1 MPLTLR
7 QLQGRR
13 DACIE
18 KIQELKVLA
27 DGIGGAELGSLT
39 FNSSGFFTGLV
50 GMSKEEIDAF
60 LSLFPQLP
68 RVLEYARQ
76 AANEETKRRKFEVQ
90 IEKAIKE
97 KAIKNKQFQVVQ
109 RKKARKKSKRLQR
122 LAAPPASED
131 DSSQEMEQKKLTL
144 ELFVVLY
151 LASEYSI
158 FTINNRIVFDF

>member
-7 QLQGRR
+7 QLEGRR

-90 IEKAIKE
+90 IEKAIK
-97 KAIKNKQFQVVQ
+97 IKQFHVAQ
-109 RKKARKKSKRLQR
+109 RKKGRKTSKRLQR

-131 DSSQEMEQKKLTL
+131 DSSQEMEQT
-144 ELFVVLY
+144 
-151 LASEYSI
+151 S
-158 FTINNRIVFDF
+158 

>member
-7 QLQGRR
+7 QLEGRR

-18 KIQELKVLA
+18 KIQELKFLA

-90 IEKAIKE
+90 IEKAIK
-97 KAIKNKQFQVVQ
+97 IKQFHVAQ
-109 RKKARKKSKRLQR
+109 RKKARKTSKRLQR

-131 DSSQEMEQKKLTL
+131 DSSQEMEQT
-144 ELFVVLY
+144 
-151 LASEYSI
+151 S
-158 FTINNRIVFDF
+158 

>member
-7 QLQGRR
+7 QLEGRR

-18 KIQELKVLA
+18 KIQELKVFA
-27 DGIGGAELGSLT
+27 DGIGGADLGNLT

-50 GMSKEEIDAF
+50 GMSKEEIDAL

-90 IEKAIKE
+90 IEKAIK
-97 KAIKNKQFQVVQ
+97 IKRFHVAQQ
-109 RKKARKKSKRLQR
+109 KKAQKTSKQLQR
-122 LAAPPASED
+122 LAAPTTSED
-131 DSSQEMEQKKLTL
+131 DAVITDSSQEMEQT
-144 ELFVVLY
+144 
-151 LASEYSI
+151 
-158 FTINNRIVFDF
+158 N

>member
-7 QLQGRR
+7 QLEGRR

-76 AANEETKRRKFEVQ
+76 AVNEETKRRKFEVQ

-97 KAIKNKQFQVVQ
+97 KAIKIKQ
-109 RKKARKKSKRLQR
+109 ARKTIKRLQR

-131 DSSQEMEQKKLTL
+131 DSSQEMEQT
-144 ELFVVLY
+144 
-151 LASEYSI
+151 S
-158 FTINNRIVFDF
+158 

>member
-7 QLQGRR
+7 QLEGRR
-13 DACIE
+13 DACVE

-27 DGIGGAELGSLT
+27 DGIGGAELGNLT

-68 RVLEYARQ
+68 RVLECARQ

-90 IEKAIKE
+90 IEKAIK
-97 KAIKNKQFQVVQ
+97 IKRFHVAQK
-109 RKKARKKSKRLQR
+109 KKARKTSKRLQR
-122 LAAPPASED
+122 LAAPPTSEY
-131 DSSQEMEQKKLTL
+131 DSSQEMEQT
-144 ELFVVLY
+144 
-151 LASEYSI
+151 S
-158 FTINNRIVFDF
+158 

>member
-50 GMSKEEIDAF
+50 GMSKG
-60 LSLFPQLP
+60 SL
-68 RVLEYARQ
+68 A
-76 AANEETKRRKFEVQ
+76 
-90 IEKAIKE
+90 
-97 KAIKNKQFQVVQ
+97 
-109 RKKARKKSKRLQR
+109 
-122 LAAPPASED
+122 
-131 DSSQEMEQKKLTL
+131 
-144 ELFVVLY
+144 
-151 LASEYSI
+151 
-158 FTINNRIVFDF
+158 

>member
-7 QLQGRR
+7 QLEGRR

-27 DGIGGAELGSLT
+27 DGIGGA
-39 FNSSGFFTGLV
+39 
-50 GMSKEEIDAF
+50 F

-68 RVLEYARQ
+68 RVLEYAWQ

-90 IEKAIKE
+90 IEKAIK
-97 KAIKNKQFQVVQ
+97 IKQFHVAQ
-109 RKKARKKSKRLQR
+109 RKKARKTSKRLQR

-131 DSSQEMEQKKLTL
+131 DSSQEMEQTSLLLNYLLFYILPLTI
-144 ELFVVLY
+144 E
-151 LASEYSI
+151 
-158 FTINNRIVFDF
+158 IVFILPGNPGKTRPTRLLRWKISTTGRPTRKAW

>member
-7 QLQGRR
+7 QLEGRR

-97 KAIKNKQFQVVQ
+97 KAIKIKQFHVAQ
-109 RKKARKKSKRLQR
+109 RKKARKTSKRLQR

-131 DSSQEMEQKKLTL
+131 DSSQEMEQT
-144 ELFVVLY
+144 
-151 LASEYSI
+151 S
-158 FTINNRIVFDF
+158 

>member
-1 MPLTLR
+1 MPYTLR
-7 QLQGRR
+7 QLEGRR

-18 KIQELKVLA
+18 KIHELKALA

-50 GMSKEEIDAF
+50 GMSEEEIDAF

-76 AANEETKRRKFEVQ
+76 AVNEETKRRKFEVQ

-97 KAIKNKQFQVVQ
+97 KAIKIKQ
-109 RKKARKKSKRLQR
+109 A
-122 LAAPPASED
+122 
-131 DSSQEMEQKKLTL
+131 
-144 ELFVVLY
+144 
-151 LASEYSI
+151 
-158 FTINNRIVFDF
+158 

>member
-7 QLQGRR
+7 QLEGRR

-90 IEKAIKE
+90 IEKAIK
-97 KAIKNKQFQVVQ
+97 IKQFHVAQ
-109 RKKARKKSKRLQR
+109 RKKARKTSKRLQR

-131 DSSQEMEQKKLTL
+131 DSSQEMEQT
-144 ELFVVLY
+144 
-151 LASEYSI
+151 S
-158 FTINNRIVFDF
+158 

>member
-7 QLQGRR
+7 QLEGRR

-27 DGIGGAELGSLT
+27 DGIGGAELRSLT

-60 LSLFPQLP
+60 SSLFPQLP

-76 AANEETKRRKFEVQ
+76 AANEETKRRKFQVQ
-90 IEKAIKE
+90 IE
-97 KAIKNKQFQVVQ
+97 KAIKNKQFNVTQL
-109 RKKARKKSKRLQR
+109 KKARKTSKRLQR

-131 DSSQEMEQKKLTL
+131 DSSQEMEQT
-144 ELFVVLY
+144 
-151 LASEYSI
+151 S
-158 FTINNRIVFDF
+158 

>member
-7 QLQGRR
+7 QLEGGR
-13 DACIE
+13 DACFE

-27 DGIGGAELGSLT
+27 DGIGGPELENLT

-76 AANEETKRRKFEVQ
+76 AANEDTKRRKFEVQ
-90 IEKAIKE
+90 IEKAIK
-97 KAIKNKQFQVVQ
+97 IKRFHVAQ
-109 RKKARKKSKRLQR
+109 RKKARKTSKRLQR
-122 LAAPPASED
+122 LAAPPTSED
-131 DSSQEMEQKKLTL
+131 DSSQEMGQT
-144 ELFVVLY
+144 
-151 LASEYSI
+151 S
-158 FTINNRIVFDF
+158 

>member
-7 QLQGRR
+7 QLEGRR

-76 AANEETKRRKFEVQ
+76 AANEETKRRKFEVP
-90 IEKAIKE
+90 IEKAIK
-97 KAIKNKQFQVVQ
+97 IKQFHVAQ
-109 RKKARKKSKRLQR
+109 RKKARKTSKRLQR

-131 DSSQEMEQKKLTL
+131 DSSQEMEQT
-144 ELFVVLY
+144 
-151 LASEYSI
+151 S
-158 FTINNRIVFDF
+158 

>member
-7 QLQGRR
+7 QLEGRR

-39 FNSSGFFTGLV
+39 FNSSGFFTGLA

-97 KAIKNKQFQVVQ
+97 KAIKIKQFHVAQ
-109 RKKARKKSKRLQR
+109 RKKARKTSKRLQR

-131 DSSQEMEQKKLTL
+131 DSSQEMEQT
-144 ELFVVLY
+144 
-151 LASEYSI
+151 S
-158 FTINNRIVFDF
+158 

>member
-7 QLQGRR
+7 QLEGRR

-39 FNSSGFFTGLV
+39 FNSSGFFTSLV

-76 AANEETKRRKFEVQ
+76 AANEETKKRKFEVQ

-97 KAIKNKQFQVVQ
+97 KAIKIKQFHVAQ
-109 RKKARKKSKRLQR
+109 RKKLRKTSKCLQR

-131 DSSQEMEQKKLTL
+131 DSSQEMEQT
-144 ELFVVLY
+144 
-151 LASEYSI
+151 S
-158 FTINNRIVFDF
+158 

>member
-7 QLQGRR
+7 QLEGRR

-76 AANEETKRRKFEVQ
+76 AANEEIKRRKFEVQ
-90 IEKAIKE
+90 IEKAIK
-97 KAIKNKQFQVVQ
+97 IKQFHVAQ
-109 RKKARKKSKRLQR
+109 RKKARKTSKRLQR

-131 DSSQEMEQKKLTL
+131 DSSQEMEQT
-144 ELFVVLY
+144 
-151 LASEYSI
+151 S
-158 FTINNRIVFDF
+158 

>member
-7 QLQGRR
+7 QLQGCM

-60 LSLFPQLP
+60 LSPFPQLP

-76 AANEETKRRKFEVQ
+76 AANEDTKRRKFEVQ

-97 KAIKNKQFQVVQ
+97 KAIKIKRFHVAQ
-109 RKKARKKSKRLQR
+109 RKKARKTSKRLQR
-122 LAAPPASED
+122 LAAPPTSED
-131 DSSQEMEQKKLTL
+131 DSSQEMEQT
-144 ELFVVLY
+144 
-151 LASEYSI
+151 S
-158 FTINNRIVFDF
+158 

>member
-7 QLQGRR
+7 QLEGRR

-27 DGIGGAELGSLT
+27 DGIGGAELGSLM

-90 IEKAIKE
+90 IEKAIK
-97 KAIKNKQFQVVQ
+97 IKQFHVAQ
-109 RKKARKKSKRLQR
+109 RKKSRKTSKRLQR

-131 DSSQEMEQKKLTL
+131 DSSQEMEQT
-144 ELFVVLY
+144 
-151 LASEYSI
+151 S
-158 FTINNRIVFDF
+158 

>member
-60 LSLFPQLP
+60 SSLFPQLP

-76 AANEETKRRKFEVQ
+76 AANEETKKKKISSANRK
-90 IEKAIKE
+90 
-97 KAIKNKQFQVVQ
+97 
-109 RKKARKKSKRLQR
+109 SH
-122 LAAPPASED
+122 
-131 DSSQEMEQKKLTL
+131 
-144 ELFVVLY
+144 
-151 LASEYSI
+151 
-158 FTINNRIVFDF
+158 

>member
-7 QLQGRR
+7 QLEGRR

-18 KIQELKVLA
+18 KIQEFKVLA
-27 DGIGGAELGSLT
+27 DGIGGAELGNLT

-60 LSLFPQLP
+60 LSVFPQLP
-68 RVLEYARQ
+68 RVLEQARQ

-97 KAIKNKQFQVVQ
+97 KAIKIKRFHVAQ
-109 RKKARKKSKRLQR
+109 RKKARKTSKRLQR

-131 DSSQEMEQKKLTL
+131 DSSQEMEQ
-144 ELFVVLY
+144 
-151 LASEYSI
+151 AS
-158 FTINNRIVFDF
+158 

>member
-7 QLQGRR
+7 QLEGRR

-18 KIQELKVLA
+18 KIKELKVLA

-97 KAIKNKQFQVVQ
+97 KAIKIKQFYVAQ
-109 RKKARKKSKRLQR
+109 RKKARKTSKRLQR

-131 DSSQEMEQKKLTL
+131 DSSQEMEQT
-144 ELFVVLY
+144 
-151 LASEYSI
+151 S
-158 FTINNRIVFDF
+158 